1 MKYFILKNKIYSEWN
16 ILRERQNKKLKK
28 KKNKT
33 IKKIQDKE
41 LI

>member
-1 MKYFILKNKIYSEWN
+1 MKYINW
-16 ILRERQNKKLKK
+16 ERQNKKLK

>member
-1 MKYFILKNKIYSEWN
+1 MKYINW
-16 ILRERQNKKLKK
+16 ERQNKKLKK

>member
-1 MKYFILKNKIYSEWN
+1 MKYINW
-16 ILRERQNKKLKK
+16 ERQNKKLKK
-28 KKNKT
+28 KINKS